1 MPGILLYL
9 QYEFLLRSGLGVS
22 LGSAAGGKHIR
33 VASRRRQRRL
43 DTRNPGVDFA
53 LRRPIPRSQEPSFA
67 AQARLVLHVLDE
79 CGGRKWLIDNLRKM
93 APESSC
99 GLSFRTQS
107 GTSFTRQELCKLQE
121 RQESTVSARP
131 ARHKCW
137 IPKRTAS

>member
-22 LGSAAGGKHIR
+22 LGSAAGVKHIR

-43 DTRNPGVDFA
+43 DTE
-53 LRRPIPRSQEPSFA
+53 IPESICPPTTNLASQEPSFA

-93 APESSC
+93 APENSC

-121 RQESTVSARP
+121 RQESIVSARP